1 MNRMKLIYLFGC
13 LWIGFCMSMVMA
25 QSSPNYRL
33 TAIGVTEG
41 SSFSSS
47 SNYKAIPIIGQP
59 VIGTSSSTQYRV
71 QFGLMPIFLKS
82 YGIINPFIADTS
94 QQFDLSWLLPN
105 GGMFGSGTTGWQ
117 TFTSGSA
124 SVTPITGTSVRLFY
138 RNSSGFFYGNSTGLA
153 GIGTNPPDTCG
164 LSVSRYLDLSAGSIT
179 SDQILAGALFK
190 PVDTTFPGTVRLEVY
205 GDNTNHPFGVE
216 MSLSPETSSNCG
228 LSMANFM
235 GMGLILT
242 PVALESNYLRRVS
255 ITGQGGST
263 NTNEAIDVKQM
274 VLGSVRFTQ

>member
-1 MNRMKLIYLFGC
+1 MNRMKIYYLFGC

-47 SNYKAIPIIGQP
+47 SNYQAIPIIGQP

-82 YGIINPFIADTS
+82 YGIINPFITDTS

-124 SVTPITGTSVRLFY
+124 SISVIPGTSVRLFC
-138 RNSSGFFYGNSTGLA
+138 GNSTGLA

-164 LSVSRYLDLSAGSIT
+164 LSVSRYLDLSPGSII

-190 PVDTTFPGTVRLEVY
+190 PVNTTFSGTVRLEVY
-205 GDNTNHPFGVE
+205 GDNTNHPFGLE
-216 MSLSPETSSNCG
+216 MSLSPETSSNNG
-228 LSMANFM
+228 LSMANPM

-255 ITGQGGST
+255 ITDQGGNAT
-263 NTNEAIDVKQM
+263 ANESLDVKQL